1 MLKEAIGKV
10 VKGEDLTLQEA
21 TESMNEIMSGQAT
34 PSQIAAFITALRM
47 KGETVEEITGCAKV
61 MREKAL
67 HINVDKEAISIDR
80 DDINIDTET
89 IVDTCGTGG
98 DGTNTFNVS
107 TATAFVVAGGNLL
120 VAKHGNRSV
129 SSQCGSADVVR
140 SLGVNIDI
148 PAEKVKECLEK
159 VGIGFLFAPL
169 YHSAMKY
176 ALPTRREIGIRTIFN
191 ILGPLT
197 NPAGATV
204 QVMGVYSPKLTEPLA
219 QVLKNLGTKACFVVH
234 GEESFDEISITGRS
248 KISQLKDGG
257 VKTYYIQPEDFGM
270 KSATLEDIRGGNAA
284 ENAEIIIKI
293 LEGEKSPRR
302 DMVLLNAGAAFQA
315 ADRAENMEGGIEL
328 ARQSIDSGRAKKKL
342 EDLIQYTN
350 A

>member
-1 MLKEAIGKV
+1 MIKEAIGKV
-10 VKGEDLTLQEA
+10 VKGENLTVQEA
-21 TESMNEIMSGQAT
+21 TESMNEIMEGKAT
-34 PSQIAAFITALRM
+34 PSQIAAFITALRL

-67 HINVDKEAISIDR
+67 HI
-80 DDINIDTET
+80 DTETKT

-107 TATAFVVAGGNLL
+107 TVTAFVVAGGGLL

-129 SSQCGSADVVR
+129 SSQCGSADVLR
-140 SLGVNIDI
+140 TLGVNIDI
-148 PAEKVKECLEK
+148 PVEKTKECLEK

-176 ALPTRREIGIRTIFN
+176 ALPSRREIGIRTIFN

-197 NPAGATV
+197 NPAGANV
-204 QVMGVYSPKLTEPLA
+204 QVMGVYSPDLTETLA
-219 QVLKNLGTKACFVVH
+219 QVLKNLGTRACFVVH
-234 GEESFDEISITGRS
+234 GEGSFDEISITS
-248 KISQLKDGG
+248 KTKMSQLKEGK

-270 KSATLEDIRGGNAA
+270 KSATLEDIRGGDATKNAQ
-284 ENAEIIIKI
+284 IIRKI

-302 DMVLLNAGAAFQA
+302 DIVLLNAGAAFVA
-315 ADRAENMEGGIEL
+315 ADKAKDMKEGIEL
-328 ARQSIDSGRAKKKL
+328 ARQSIDSGKAKKKL
-342 EDLIQYTN
+342 EELIQYTN